1 MGEQEA
7 LRLLEGGHPGR
18 QVEEALLHVWVDP
31 GVGGDLSG
39 RWAGSL
45 SSRGGRSGSQRSRGG
60 NGGGNGQPGHCCAR
74 SQVRRTR
81 GRPGWF
87 RIDERR
93 EPGEAQRRH
102 LLLLVKSTLTS
113 KTSTWT
119 ANRGWSWGGILATWW
134 AAALGAH
141 SVHHHNHRLEKIFL
155 SEHAPAVKRK
165 QRPVDQEHLAINRE
179 SLHSLLDCGAVETP
193 NTFLFQI

>member
-1 MGEQEA
+1 MQREVGAARLGKQEA

-18 QVEEALLHVWVDP
+18 QVEEALLHVRVDP

-45 SSRGGRSGSQRSRGG
+45 SSRCGRSGSQRSRGG

-87 RIDERR
+87 RIDEGR
-93 EPGEAQRRH
+93 EPGEAQSRH

-119 ANRGWSWGGILATWW
+119 TNRGWSWRGVLATWW

-141 SVHHHNHRLEKIFL
+141 SVHHHNH
-155 SEHAPAVKRK
+155 VWKRSFYLV
-165 QRPVDQEHLAINRE
+165 RHL
-179 SLHSLLDCGAVETP
+179 
-193 NTFLFQI
+193 Q